1 MITTEPT
8 TPETEPAAAEPI
20 APVLTETKTNAFL
33 GIYVPVPLKNKVHAA
48 SKAQRRSMSSF
59 AVGVFEDYFNRI
71 QPAQ

>member
-8 TPETEPAAAEPI
+8 TETETLTADPI
-20 APVLTETKTNAFL
+20 APVLTETKTSAFL
-33 GIYVPVPLKNKVHAA
+33 GLYVPVPLKNKVSEAA
-48 SKAQRRSMSSF
+48 KSQRRSMSSF

>member
-8 TPETEPAAAEPI
+8 TPETEPAAAEPT
-20 APVLTETKTNAFL
+20 VLTETKTSAFL
-33 GIYVPVPLKNKVHAA
+33 GLYVPVPLKNKVHAA
-48 SKAQRRSMSSF
+48 SKFQRRSMSSF